1 MMKLSKTLTNLI
13 LKIKPLNKNEMAKNE
28 TTKAELVERLIADG
42 IVTDSK
48 GFEKLTEKQ
57 LLELIETKEKRDD
70 YNFDSVIEKL
80 KEEGSETLANKL
92 NSEIVRRRQAEQK
105 AQNLKEGFKKISDNI
120 LELLK

>member
-1 MMKLSKTLTNLI
+1 MKLSKTLTNLI
-13 LKIKPLNKNEMAKNE
+13 LKIKPLNKNEMEKNE

-57 LLELIETKEKRDD
+57 LLELIKTKEKRDD